1 MKCNCIGFHLK
12 SEQKGHKKIL
22 TVAATLEQA
31 KTELKLF
38 QFNSTDEPFDSAICD
53 GQFR

>member
-1 MKCNCIGFHLK
+1 MKYNCIGFRLL

-22 TVAATLEQA
+22 TVTATMEWA
-31 KTELKLF
+31 KTELKLCRL
-38 QFNSTDEPFDSAICD
+38 NSTIEPFDSAICN